1 MLSTLLRAA
10 AHRLGSTQR
19 EDQTQCAQAG
29 VLFLALVLGGEALML
44 RAVVVAACVA
54 LAGCDDGKRKSD
66 AETATNV
73 RQENAERSKEFAAK
87 REAEERLF
95 RSSPAA
101 TIERRLEEW
110 ITARYDL
117 LILPAGLT
125 IATRPDRKTE
135 GMVAVPASTAWFVS
149 CGRAGLSVSVGPW
162 MESAG
167 RGDDRQLEPMF
178 GLLVTPTRLTD
189 QECQEAIDTA
199 GVWMSQHTRKR

>member
-1 MLSTLLRAA
+1 
-10 AHRLGSTQR
+10 
-19 EDQTQCAQAG
+19 
-29 VLFLALVLGGEALML
+29 ML

-54 LAGCDDGKRKSD
+54 LTGCDDGDRKCD
-66 AETATNV
+66 AETAKKV
-73 RQENAERSKEFAAK
+73 RQEGAERSKEFTAK

-125 IATRPDRKTE
+125 IATTPDRKTG
-135 GMVAVPASTAWFVS
+135 GMVAVPASTSWFVS
-149 CGRAGLSVSVGPW
+149 CGRTGLSISIGPW
-162 MESAG
+162 MENAG
-167 RGDDRQLEPMF
+167 RGDDLQLEPMY
-178 GLLVTPTRLTD
+178 GLLVTPARLTD

-199 GVWMSQHTRKR
+199 GVWMSQYTRKR